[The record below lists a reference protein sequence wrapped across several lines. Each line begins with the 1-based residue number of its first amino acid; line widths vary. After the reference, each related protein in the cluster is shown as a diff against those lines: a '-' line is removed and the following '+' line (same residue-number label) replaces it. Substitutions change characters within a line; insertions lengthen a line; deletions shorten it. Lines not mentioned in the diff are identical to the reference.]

1 MSPSFDNRRV
11 LILESRRAKEMA
23 SIVSSYGGQPI
34 AAPSMREVPL
44 ESNPEAIAFAD
55 ALERDEFDLVILLTG
70 VGTRAL
76 VAVVERVRGSRDS
89 FVRALGRTKVVARG
103 PKPVAALREL
113 DVPVWVTAPEPN
125 TWREVLSA
133 LDAKQHELS
142 LDGRR
147 VAVQEYGASNPDLLS
162 GLETRGARV
171 TRVPVYQ
178 WALPDDLGPL
188 EAGVRAIVAGQ
199 IDVVLFT
206 TATQVVHLLKVAG
219 IDGAAGCRAQRP
231 EDVRDRLDRADDVG
245 RDAGT
250 GDRARLRTGPS
261 QDGVSRAR
269 GCRTGGGDPAKKTW
283 GRVNVGA
290 AFRRP
295 GAARYLTLD
304 SHNRPRRRPSQEL
317 RVHELID
324 HAPARLRLDT
334 EQASGLRD
342 GELKP
347 RHFVEFSPDTIDERA
362 RVHSVLSLQGCLRS
376 IGGYFDS
383 KTQAAHRSGAL
394 RKSPGISAS

>member
-1 MSPSFDNRRV
+1 M
-11 LILESRRAKEMA
+11 
-23 SIVSSYGGQPI
+23 
-34 AAPSMREVPL
+34 
-44 ESNPEAIAFAD
+44 
-55 ALERDEFDLVILLTG
+55 
-70 VGTRAL
+70 
-76 VAVVERVRGSRDS
+76 
-89 FVRALGRTKVVARG
+89 
-103 PKPVAALREL
+103 
-113 DVPVWVTAPEPN
+113 PVWVTAPEPN

-142 LDGRR
+142 IDGRR

-188 EAGVRAIVAGQ
+188 EAGVQAIVAGQ

-219 IDGAAGCRAQRP
+219 MMGLRD
-231 EDVRDRLDRADDVG
+231 DVRSGLKTCAIASIGPTTSEEMREQGIEPDCEPAHPRMGFLVREAAERAGEILRKRG
-245 RDAGT
+245 RAW
-250 GDRARLRTGPS
+250 GPPS
-261 QDGVSRAR
+261 
-269 GCRTGGGDPAKKTW
+269 GGPA
-283 GRVNVGA
+283 N
-290 AFRRP
+290 
-295 GAARYLTLD
+295 LTVD
-304 SHNRPRRRPSQEL
+304 SDNRPRRRPSEEL

-342 GELKP
+342 CELKP

-362 RVHSVLSLQGCLRS
+362 RVHSVLSLQGCCA
-376 IGGYFDS
+376 FDW
-383 KTQAAHRSGAL
+383 RL
-394 RKSPGISAS
+394 L